1 MMIDAYSALTSE
13 TKIVSSRRAPP
24 SLVNKQNRR
33 ALFEPLYIRYVNENR
48 RNAVIRRVLATRA
61 GFTLIELLVVILII
75 GILMAIAAPSFLGQS
90 ANAQD
95 SVAKQNLGNAFRAA
109 KALSTEASNQGS
121 YAGVDKV
128 ALEGV
133 EPQLTFA
140 NSDSTP
146 TATGP
151 INVSHSGNDLILK
164 FHSAS
169 GKVCTL
175 TAPMNG
181 VQNTECSAPTTTP
194 PVSLSTPTQIS
205 ASRAHTCALL
215 TGGTVK
221 CWGRNAFGQLGNGT
235 TTDSS
240 TPVEVSGITTATQIS
255 GGYRHTCA
263 LLSGGTIK
271 CWGYNAEGQLGDGT
285 TTNSSTPV
293 AVSGITTATQI
304 SGGAFDT
311 CALLTGGTVKCW
323 GSNGNGELGGNY
335 STTNSSTPVA
345 VSGITTATQ
354 ISGGAFAT
362 CALLSGGA
370 IKCWDWNSSTPVAVS
385 GITTATQI
393 STGGS
398 HTCALL
404 SGGAIKCW
412 GANSYGGL
420 GDGTTTDSS
429 TPVSVSGITT
439 ATQISAGWYHTC
451 ALLSGGTIKCW
462 GLNDYGELGNGT
474 TTDSSTPVDVVF
486 GS

>member
-304 SGGAFDT
+304 SGGAF
-311 CALLTGGTVKCW
+311 
-323 GSNGNGELGGNY
+323 
-335 STTNSSTPVA
+335 
-345 VSGITTATQ
+345 
-354 ISGGAFAT
+354 AT